1 MTLAHDLDEVEDRE
15 KTATKAREYGV
26 VIVHAHIDV
35 PRLLRL
41 LRAAGKVADSV
52 IGAERHRVDGPQY
65 CKICAVLTEWTAA
78 LREEGLE

>member
-1 MTLAHDLDEVEDRE
+1 MTLAHYLDEVE
-15 KTATKAREYGV
+15 ARRRRWPDADF
-26 VIVHAHIDV
+26 ISHASTDI

-52 IGAERHRVDGPQY
+52 IGEERHRVDGPQY
-65 CKICAVLTEWTAA
+65 CKICAVLTVWATT